1 MTVHDRRQ
9 QDVELHTHQQV
20 EERRLVEIEQT
31 IKDLE
36 KKIDTLSDSVS
47 DLVSA
52 WKAANIVVSFI
63 KWVGGAATAITALY
77 TLLKLKG

>member
-1 MTVHDRRQ
+1 MITEHNRR
-9 QDVELHTHQQV
+9 DYDE
-20 EERRLVEIEQT
+20 RLVKIE
-31 IKDLE
+31 E
-36 KKIDTLSDSVS
+36 KLDKLTSEVE

>member
-1 MTVHDRRQ
+1 MITEQNRREYDERLVKIEEKLDKLTS
-9 QDVELHTHQQV
+9 DVE
-20 EERRLVEIEQT
+20 
-31 IKDLE
+31 
-36 KKIDTLSDSVS
+36 

-63 KWVGGAATAITALY
+63 KWVGGAATAVTAIY

>member
-1 MTVHDRRQ
+1 MITEHNRRDYDERLVKIEEKLDKLTS
-9 QDVELHTHQQV
+9 DVE
-20 EERRLVEIEQT
+20 
-31 IKDLE
+31 
-36 KKIDTLSDSVS
+36 